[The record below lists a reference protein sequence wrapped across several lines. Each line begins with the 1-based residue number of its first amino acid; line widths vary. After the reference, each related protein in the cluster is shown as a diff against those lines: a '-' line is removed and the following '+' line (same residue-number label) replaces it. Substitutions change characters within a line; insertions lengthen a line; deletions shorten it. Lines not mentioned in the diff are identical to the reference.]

1 MEWKK
6 ILKASLTPVLIL
18 FFMFLIGQLIIE
30 YDRSLVSYGS
40 NGYFS
45 IIWFFGFTLL
55 IYISGDTP
63 Q

>member
-30 YDRSLVSYGS
+30 YDRSLVSYG
-40 NGYFS
+40 YFS